1 MIIYGSGMAGLL
13 AANMLRRY
21 SPDIREKQKSLPN
34 NHDALLRFRN
44 NSVGVSTNIPFKKV
58 KVRKAIKYDKVL
70 HTEPTLYLSN
80 LYSQK
85 VTGSYFDRSIN
96 NLEPVE
102 RYIAPPNLI
111 SLMAE
116 GVNIEYDK
124 TLEEVK
130 ENSGEPIIS
139 TIPMPILMK
148 LTGWDNV
155 PEFKFKTIWSQRTEI
170 TDPDI
175 NVNQTIYYPDPLT
188 DYYRISVTGKVVIA
202 EFIRPPINSGPD
214 IMGALREDFGIQPK
228 RLSPIK
234 QSEMQYGKLL
244 PIDEYV
250 RREFI
255 HWTTQKYGIYSL
267 GRFATWRQLLLDDV
281 VKDINVIDGFLNNSY
296 KRALHEKGK
305 EDV

>member
-1 MIIYGSGMAGLL
+1 MAGLL
-13 AANMLRRY
+13 AANMLRRH
-21 SPDIREKQKSLPN
+21 SPEIKEKQDELPN

-44 NSVGVSTNIPFKKV
+44 NSVGVATNIPFRKV

-70 HTEPTLYLSN
+70 HVEPTLYLSN

-96 NLEPVE
+96 NLDPVE

-116 GVNIEYDK
+116 GVNVSYRK
-124 TLEEVK
+124 TLLNLSEFSEK
-130 ENSGEPIIS
+130 PIIS
-139 TIPMPILMK
+139 TIPMPVLMK
-148 LTGWDNV
+148 LTNWENI

-170 TDPDI
+170 TDPEI

-202 EFIRPPINSGPD
+202 EYIKPPLNKGPD
-214 IMGALREDFGIQPK
+214 IMTALREDFGIHPK

-244 PIDEYV
+244 PIDEYI

-281 VKDINVIDGFLNNSY
+281 VKDINVIDGFLNNTY
-296 KRALHEKGK
+296 KRKLHEKGK
-305 EDV
+305 DND

>member
-21 SPDIREKQKSLPN
+21 SPKIREKQKSLPN

-44 NSVGVSTNIPFKKV
+44 NSVGVATNIPFKKV

-70 HTEPTLYLSN
+70 NTEPTLYLSN

-116 GVNIEYDK
+116 GINIEYNK

-170 TDPDI
+170 TDPEI
-175 NVNQTIYYPDPLT
+175 NVNQTIYYPDPLI

-202 EFIRPPINSGPD
+202 EFIRPPKNSGPD
-214 IMGALREDFGIQPK
+214 IMGALMDDFGIHPK